1 MSRRRGKL
9 DPEVVA
15 LAEHELG
22 IAGHEID
29 CIYCKRGSRSGRG
42 GQSAGYSQQLSKRE
56 AEVIRRADE
65 MRRRQLR
72 ENGMRTRLA
81 PHHMPWRVAASV
93 ATLAG
98 LAWLIRWLFDPL
110 TAVMLAASIGVGLG
124 WAGWMAGRRTMKWRR
139 QIHAAAAVASLW
151 LLWTAAT
158 GPSWAAALWWI
169 VGVLAC
175 STRWW
180 KANRIPHPLAPNRDR
195 VPVPVLDESVPVLW
209 DRNVGAKDRCLPGS
223 RLSGENTT
231 KANVTRYYID
241 LVEGKQTPQQV
252 LGSLS
257 LIAGGL
263 RTPVKQVVLEPDPDH
278 DPNRVLMSLVKV
290 SPIDQTMPYKGARIV
305 GDHDHMLEVGPYGD
319 GDGWARWRMW
329 QPGEKPMTG
338 SWLSGSVIA
347 GTGIGKSRLMELLA
361 AGYMASE
368 RAVVWFVDPQGG
380 ASSPALQEYAD
391 WYVSSEG
398 VGRMITALE
407 AIAKAREAQN
417 SLKKWS
423 RFDPTPERPGI
434 VVFLDECHVTI
445 EKYAKRLEDLA
456 RKTQKVGISFIGLTQ
471 GASLESLGKDILRA
485 CLTANLIVMKTGSG
499 QTKNLLPGLPVD
511 PETLP
516 KIAGFGYSIGTDGSR
531 TAPFRSEYVAEPEA
545 WFARYPMPK
554 LDPLSANAA
563 GDAYQ
568 LRRETAAEELEANRQ
583 WVEALESGRPLPEEP
598 DLDDWGDDEP
608 ASGGAFQVP
617 VFPASP
623 VQPRPQDKPSWQ
635 RVIAAVGQGVT
646 RTDEIGKAIGLGK
659 SQLHAVLKQLVD
671 DGHLEQPTRGVYA
684 IAGSASPPER

>member
-1 MSRRRGKL
+1 MSRRR
-9 DPEVVA
+9 EVERLKEDLAAA
-15 LAEHELG
+15 LA
-22 IAGHEID
+22 D
-29 CIYCKRGSRSGRG
+29 KRRPTR
-42 GQSAGYSQQLSKRE
+42 LERTLTKRE
-56 AEVIRRADE
+56 AEQIAAEAAAWRKQ
-65 MRRRQLR
+65 MR
-72 ENGMRTRLA
+72 ENGMRARLA
-81 PHHMPWRVAASV
+81 AHHLPWRVAVAVAALAAFCWLITWLFGHETGIELACSIAVVMAWASRMTARRARKWRRDIYV
-93 ATLAG
+93 ATVVAA
-98 LAWLIRWLFDPL
+98 AWLIY
-110 TAVMLAASIGVGLG
+110 
-124 WAGWMAGRRTMKWRR
+124 
-139 QIHAAAAVASLW
+139 AAVV
-151 LLWTAAT
+151 
-158 GPSWAAALWWI
+158 GPRLAVPMWWI
-169 VGVLAC
+169 VGVVVS

-180 KANRIPHPLAPNRDR
+180 KAHRIPHPLAPNRDR
-195 VPVPVLDESVPVLW
+195 VPVPVLDQSVPALW
-209 DRNVGAKDRCLPGS
+209 VRNIAAPDRCLPKSG
-223 RLSGENTT
+223 LSGEDTT
-231 KANVTRYYID
+231 KPNVTQYYID
-241 LVEGKQTPQQV
+241 LVPGKQTPQQA
-252 LGSLS
+252 LGFLG

-263 RTPVKQVVLEPDPDH
+263 HTPVEQLVLEPDPDR
-278 DPNRVLMSLVKV
+278 DPNRVKLSIVAV
-290 SPIDQTMPYKGARIV
+290 SPIKDTMPYRGARIV
-305 GDHDHMLEVGPYGD
+305 GDHDHMLELGPYGD

-329 QPGEKPMTG
+329 QPGEQPMTG
-338 SWLSGSVIA
+338 SWLSGAIIA

-361 AGYMASE
+361 AGYMKSG

-391 WYVSSEG
+391 WYASSEG

-423 RFDPTPERPGI
+423 RFDPSPERPGI

-485 CLTANLIVMKTGSG
+485 CLTANLIVMRTGSG

-516 KIAGFGYSIGTDGSR
+516 KIAGFGYSVGTDGSR
-531 TAPFRSEYVAEPEA
+531 TAPFRSEYVAEPEV
-545 WFARYPMPK
+545 WFEQYKMPK

-568 LRRETAAEELEANRQ
+568 LRRETVAEELEANRQ

-608 ASGGAFQVP
+608 AQAQGGAFQPP

-623 VQPRPQDKPSWQ
+623 FDQRPQDKPADQ
-635 RVIAAVGQGVT
+635 RILVAVARGITRTEEIGRAVGLKKT
-646 RTDEIGKAIGLGK
+646 
-659 SQLHAVLKQLVD
+659 QLHATLKQLVED
-671 DGHLEQPTRGVYA
+671 KHLEQPTRGVYA

>member
-1 MSRRRGKL
+1 MSRRKEAERLKE
-9 DPEVVA
+9 D
-15 LAEHELG
+15 LAAV
-22 IAGHEID
+22 IAAASS
-29 CIYCKRGSRSGRG
+29 GSRRP
-42 GQSAGYSQQLSKRE
+42 LTKRE
-56 AEVIRRADE
+56 AEKIRLADE
-65 MRRRQLR
+65 ARRKELR
-72 ENGMRTRLA
+72 ENGMRARLA
-81 PHHMPWRVAASV
+81 AQHLPWRLAAGVA
-93 ATLAG
+93 LAAG
-98 LAWLIRWLFDPL
+98 IEWLILWLFDPF
-110 TAVMLAASIGVGLG
+110 TAIMLAFFIGALIG

-139 QIHAAAAVASLW
+139 QIHIASLSAAAW
-151 LLWTAAT
+151 LGWTAAT
-158 GPSWAAALWWI
+158 GPSWAAAFWW
-169 VGVLAC
+169 VLGTVAC
-175 STRWW
+175 SLRWW

-195 VPVPVLDESVPVLW
+195 VPVPVLNESVPALW
-209 DRNVGAKDRCLPGS
+209 DRNVAAKDRCLPGS
-223 RLSGENTT
+223 SLSGEDTT
-231 KANVTRYYID
+231 KPNVTRYFIE
-241 LVEGKQTPQQV
+241 LVPGKQTPQQV

-278 DPNRVLMSLVKV
+278 DPNRVLMSLVEV

-361 AGYMASE
+361 AGYMASG

-423 RFDPTPERPGI
+423 RFDPSPERPGI

-531 TAPFRSEYVAEPEA
+531 TAPFRSEYVAEPEV
-545 WFARYPMPK
+545 WFKRYPMPK
-554 LDPLSANAA
+554 LDALSANAV

-568 LRRETAAEELEANRQ
+568 LRRETAAEEQEANRQ
-583 WVEALESGRPLPEEP
+583 WVEALESGESLPEP

-608 ASGGAFQVP
+608 SVAQGGAFQPPSFP
-617 VFPASP
+617 VSP
-623 VQPRPQDKPSWQ
+623 FARPQDKPADQ
-635 RVIAAVGQGVT
+635 RILVAVAQGVT
-646 RTDEIGKAIGLGK
+646 RTKEIERAIGLGK
-659 SQLHAVLKQLVD
+659 SQTAALLRRLVD
-671 DGHLEQPTRGVYA
+671 EQHLEQPTKGVYA